1 MCCQIERHSEK
12 FVHKFADVRARRVFL
27 LASAAQSPTDAGPE
41 VLVQLVSL
49 VTGADGP
56 AGGVLAVV
64 RTAAVV
70 VLAAVDDLHL
80 DP

>member
-1 MCCQIERHSEK
+1 MNNTAT
-12 FVHKFADVRARRVFL
+12 FVHKFADVRACSVFWL
-27 LASAAQSPTDAGPE
+27 LSAAQSPTDAGPE
-41 VLVQLVSL
+41 VVVQLVSL

-56 AGGVLAVV
+56 TGGVLAVV

>member
-1 MCCQIERHSEK
+1 MRD
-12 FVHKFADVRARRVFL
+12 ALRP
-27 LASAAQSPTDAGPE
+27 SAARPPTNAGLE
-41 VLVQLVSL
+41 VLVQLVTL